1 MSSPPTVHYLNILG
15 IFHNFVKAFCTYNS
29 RRTFSLPESFDLRSL
44 RISEN
49 STLSH
54 ASGNTSAALDPGITL
69 DLLLPGLRGI
79 KVFAKLAADSRR
91 ESRRLMMQKA
101 RL

>member
-1 MSSPPTVHYLNILG
+1 MYALTAYRTLLIEIFIILQKP
-15 IFHNFVKAFCTYNS
+15 FATYIS

-54 ASGNTSAALDPGITL
+54 ASGNTSAALEPGITL

-79 KVFAKLAADSRR
+79 NDFAKLAADSRR
-91 ESRRLMMQKA
+91 WLMMQKTC
-101 RL
+101 L